1 MRLSM
6 VVMAVIGVLVCGQF
20 IAADEIE
27 DRFEKKVFTTKDGG
41 KMNYRLLTPVAP
53 QAGEKYPL
61 VLFLHGGGERG
72 DDNTAQLLHGVKR
85 FAQDDFLKQYP
96 CFVVAPQCPKELI
109 WASRKFSEEA
119 AYQDEPSVPTK
130 MLMELLDSLEAT
142 LAIDTHREY
151 VTGLSM
157 GGFGSWDM
165 AMRQPHRFA
174 AIAPVCPAGSDYS
187 RMGTI
192 QHLPVWVFHG
202 DADTDVKVE
211 RTLKAVAALKAA
223 GGHPLYTEYPGVGHN
238 CWNQAYA
245 DLKFYEWLF
254 SQRNENPMK

>member
-1 MRLSM
+1 MRFSIA
-6 VVMAVIGVLVCGQF
+6 VMAVVGVLVCGQF

-130 MLMELLDSLEAT
+130 MLMELLDSLETT
-142 LAIDTHREY
+142 LPIDTHREY

-254 SQRNENPMK
+254 AQRNENPKK

>member
-1 MRLSM
+1 MRLSIA
-6 VVMAVIGVLVCGQF
+6 VMAVLGVLGLSRF
-20 IAADEIE
+20 AAADEIE

-41 KMNYRLLTPVAP
+41 KLNYRYLAPVAP
-53 QAGEKYPL
+53 KTGEKYPL
-61 VLFLHGGGERG
+61 VIFLHGGGERG
-72 DDNTAQLLHGVKR
+72 DDNTLQLLHGVKR

-96 CFVVAPQCPKELI
+96 CYVIAPQCPKDLI

-119 AYQDEPSVPTK
+119 AYQEEPSVPTK
-130 MLMELLDSLEAT
+130 MLMELIDSLETT
-142 LAIDTHREY
+142 LAIDMHREY

-174 AIAPVCPAGSDYS
+174 AIAPVCPAGSDFS
-187 RMGTI
+187 RMASI
-192 QHLPVWVFHG
+192 KHLPVWIFHG

-223 GGHPLYTEYPGVGHN
+223 GGNPVYTEYPGVGHN
-238 CWNQAYA
+238 CWNQAYS

-254 SQRNENPMK
+254 AQKNEKPAK